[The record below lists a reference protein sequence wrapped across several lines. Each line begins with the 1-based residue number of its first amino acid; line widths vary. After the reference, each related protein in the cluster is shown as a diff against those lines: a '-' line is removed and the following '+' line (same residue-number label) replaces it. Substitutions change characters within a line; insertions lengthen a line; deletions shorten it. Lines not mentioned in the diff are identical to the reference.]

1 MTTTATDRLTI
12 PRKQVQQGICY
23 LTFAGVGKGVIHVT
37 QFAMGW
43 SVQDLKLKARERT
56 RQDYFIVRLPA
67 HTTGVNIQA
76 I

>member
-1 MTTTATDRLTI
+1 MTTTTTDRLTI
-12 PRKQVQQGICY
+12 PRKQVQQWICY
-23 LTFAGVGKGVIHVT
+23 LTFAGVGRGVTHVT

-43 SVQDLKLKARERT
+43 PIQDLKLKEREKT
-56 RQDYFIVRLPA
+56 RQYYFIVRPPA